1 MKQTLWGPRHKV
13 HVLWTRSK
21 LVGWALAWG
30 LSGPAESIPAGHG
43 DAAGVF
49 VFAEPAASMSVG
61 PWVPAELTESTPAM
75 GFSAFPEPAGGSVRP
90 AAEDADIRPCRP
102 SGPSG
107 AGCVQA
113 QGSDHE
119 CGKCL
124 QQQLHTTR
132 ALVYE

>member
-1 MKQTLWGPRHKV
+1 MHQTLWDPRHKV
-13 HVLWTRSK
+13 HVLWTGSK

-30 LSGPAESIPAGHG
+30 LSRPAESIPASPG

-75 GFSAFPEPAGGSVRP
+75 GFSAFPEPAGGSVPP
-90 AAEDADIRPCRP
+90 AADDADIRPSRL

-107 AGCVQA
+107 TGCVQA
-113 QGSDHE
+113 QGSDLE
-119 CGKCL
+119 CGK
-124 QQQLHTTR
+124 
-132 ALVYE
+132 